1 MKLIS
6 LLCMCIGFD
15 YRLFPQLMNYC
26 VEFWKSLYKN
36 SAEFGVNT
44 SPTVSYKVSYK
55 VATDFFG
62 KEWDHVLYFD

>member
-1 MKLIS
+1 MMKLIS

-15 YRLFPQLMNYC
+15 YRLFPQLMNYY

-36 SAEFGVNT
+36 SAVFRVNT
-44 SPTVSYKVSYK
+44 SPTVSYK

-62 KEWDHVLYFD
+62 KEWDQVPFILK